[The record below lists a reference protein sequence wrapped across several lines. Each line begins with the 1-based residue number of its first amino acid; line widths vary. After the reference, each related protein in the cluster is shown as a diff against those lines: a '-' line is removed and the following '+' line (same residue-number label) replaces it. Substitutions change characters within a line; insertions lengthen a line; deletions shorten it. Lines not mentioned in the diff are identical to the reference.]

1 VNNFMS
7 FSNSRISAAKASRF
21 VHFGVNVHS
30 VKMHNPLNELN
41 EKYRQQV
48 IFSSELIEFS
58 KGENIFIGK
67 IDRSRYYFLL
77 KGKIKFKI
85 GIFSRKS
92 IDCHDPIA
100 LFDIS
105 PHLPDDGPVIAEE
118 PGCILSIEA
127 DLLDTAL
134 AWMRAHIVDAGQ
146 DIRPDSEPESCTK
159 KLHELVPVEN
169 DDNDWMS
176 LLLHSPLFFNLPP
189 ANISKVFTLFE
200 RFNVCNGEVII
211 KQGDEG
217 RYFYVII
224 EGRAKVLI
232 DGIPAAELGRG
243 DYFGEGAIVTGA
255 PRSASV
261 IMTSDGQIGRL
272 DHDDF
277 QNLLHDTVVKF
288 ITPDELGKKILKGMK
303 HCVLLD
309 VRSREEYSNKPSPN
323 SRNIPCGELRQ
334 VIPELDGDSTYFI
347 SQEGGKRSELAAHLL
362 SQANLKA
369 FVIRDK

>member
-1 VNNFMS
+1 MNSFMS
-7 FSNSRISAAKASRF
+7 FRNVHIAPANLSRF
-21 VHFGVNVHS
+21 AHFGVNANS
-30 VKMHNPLNELN
+30 VKLHNPLNELN
-41 EKYRQQV
+41 DKYRQQV
-48 IFSSELIEFS
+48 IFSSDLIEFQ
-58 KGENIFIGK
+58 KGKKIFNGK
-67 IDRSRYYFLL
+67 IDRNRYYFLL
-77 KGKIKFKI
+77 KGEIKFKT

-92 IDCHDPIA
+92 IHSHDPIA

-105 PHLPDDGPVIAEE
+105 PHLPDNAPVIAEE

-146 DIRPDSEPESCTK
+146 YIKPDSEPESCTR

-189 ANISKVFTLFE
+189 ANISRVFTLFE
-200 RFNVCNGEVII
+200 RFNVNNGEVII
-211 KQGDEG
+211 KQGDQG

-224 EGRAKVLI
+224 EGCAKVMI
-232 DGIPAAELGRG
+232 DDVPVAELGRG
-243 DYFGEGAIVTGA
+243 DYFGEGAILTGT

-261 IMTSDGQIGRL
+261 ITTSDGQIGRL

-277 QNLLHDTVVKF
+277 QHLLHDTVVKF
-288 ITPDELGKKILKGMK
+288 ITPDELGKKILKDMK

-334 VIPELDGDSTYFI
+334 AIPGLDMHSTYFI

-362 SQANLKA
+362 SQANLNA

>member
-1 VNNFMS
+1 M
-7 FSNSRISAAKASRF
+7 AAVSSSRF
-21 VHFGVNVHS
+21 VHFGINANS

-41 EKYRQQV
+41 DKYRQQV
-48 IFSSELIEFS
+48 IFSSEIIEFS
-58 KGENIFIGK
+58 QGKKIFNGK

-77 KGKIKFKI
+77 KGKIKFKT
-85 GIFSRKS
+85 GFFSRHC
-92 IDCHDPIA
+92 IDCHDQIA

-105 PHLPDDGPVIAEE
+105 PHLPDNVPIIAEE
-118 PGCILSIEA
+118 SGFILSIEA

-146 DIRPDSEPESCTK
+146 DIQSDSDPESCTK

-189 ANISKVFTLFE
+189 ANISRVFTLFE
-200 RFNVCNGEVII
+200 RFNVSNGEVII

-224 EGRAKVLI
+224 EGCANVMI
-232 DGIPAAELGRG
+232 DDVPAAELGRG

-261 IMTSDGQIGRL
+261 IMTSAGQIARL

-277 QNLLHDTVVKF
+277 QHLLHDTVVKF
-288 ITPDELGKKILKGMK
+288 ITPDELGKKILKDMK
-303 HCVLLD
+303 HCLLID
-309 VRSREEYSNKPSPN
+309 VRSKEEYLNRPSPN
-323 SRNIPCGELRQ
+323 SRNIPCEELRQ
-334 VIPELDGDSTYFI
+334 IIPGLDSSLTYFI

-369 FVIRDK
+369 FVIRNK

>member
-1 VNNFMS
+1 MS
-7 FSNSRISAAKASRF
+7 FRNSRMAAASPSRF
-21 VHFGVNVHS
+21 LHFGVNANS
-30 VKMHNPLNELN
+30 LKMHNPLNELN
-41 EKYRQQV
+41 DKYRQQV
-48 IFSSELIEFS
+48 LFSSELIEFS
-58 KGENIFIGK
+58 KGDKIFAGK

-77 KGKIKFKI
+77 KGKIKHKAGLFSWKVI
-85 GIFSRKS
+85 GFQ
-92 IDCHDPIA
+92 DPLA

-105 PHLPDDGPVIAEE
+105 PHLKDGVAVFAEE
-118 PGCILSIEA
+118 SGCILSVEA

-134 AWMRAHIVDAGQ
+134 AWMRANIVDAGR
-146 DIRPDSEPESCTK
+146 DIKPDSEPESCTK
-159 KLHELVPVEN
+159 RLHELVPAEN
-169 DDNDWMS
+169 DDGDWMS

-189 ANISKVFTLFE
+189 ANISRVFTMFE
-200 RFNVCNGEVII
+200 RLNVSNGDVII

-224 EGRAKVLI
+224 KGTANVVI
-232 DGIPAAELGRG
+232 DDNENPTAILSSG
-243 DYFGEGAIVTGA
+243 DYFGEGAIVTGT

-277 QNLLHDTVVKF
+277 QHLLHDPVVKF
-288 ITPDELGKKILKGMK
+288 ITPDELGKRILKDIK

-309 VRSREEYSNKPSPN
+309 VRSRDEYSHKPALN
-323 SRNIPCGELRQ
+323 SRNIPCEELRQ
-334 VIPELDGDSTYFI
+334 IIPGLDAGLTYFI